1 MQLTYER
8 LGNELLFNLAGEL
21 DEYAASELR
30 RLADGIID
38 DHASVTQVVFNLSEV
53 GFMDSTGIGFLIGR
67 YKKCKRYSIPVYI
80 TAPNAPADKI
90 LSISGVYTL
99 IPKI

>member
-21 DEYAASELR
+21 DEYAASGLR

-38 DHASVTQVVFNLSEV
+38 DHASVDRVVFNLSEI

-80 TAPNAPADKI
+80 TSPNAPADKI